1 MEYLYIL
8 KQALIWVLTAFWC
21 YQFVIS
27 LCALVKLKDKPYLVN
42 KNHKFMAI
50 IPAHNEEMVVANLIE
65 SLKNQTYDKNLY
77 DIYVIADNCTDKTAE
92 VARKAGAIVYE
103 RFDNAHKTK
112 GYALQWFL
120 KQKIAENA
128 DYDAFF
134 VFDADNIVDKNFI
147 KNMNKKLCQ
156 GEEVVQGYRDIKN
169 PTDNWITAGY
179 ALFYWTMHRMYH
191 LARYNIGLS
200 PLLNGTGFMVKFD
213 VVKPNGW
220 ETQTLTEDIE
230 FSLKQII
237 QGRKLGWATDAIVY
251 DEQPTSFKQSW
262 SQRSRWTVGHMQCMK
277 EYTAKLAEAVK
288 DNKTMMNFDG
298 FLYIIGSIPMFILT
312 LILLVS
318 NFVIYAM
325 DGMTQ
330 VELVINILRYLIPT
344 FVLPSLTAAF
354 VMWID
359 GKPIKPM
366 IKGLFTY
373 PLFMGSWLLIN
384 FKCLF
389 KRETSW
395 EKITHNRSIKIDDV
409 NENIEEV
416 AKEVEKV

>member
-262 SQRSRWTVGHMQCMK
+262 SQRSRWTVGHMQCLK
-277 EYTAKLAEAVK
+277 TYTGQLYKAVK
-288 DNKTMMNFDG
+288 EHKTLMNFDG
-298 FLYIIGSIPMFILT
+298 LLYIVVTFG
-312 LILLVS
+312 LILINCIMYVS
-318 NFVIYAM
+318 KAM
-325 DGMTQ
+325 TTWLFI
-330 VELVINILRYLIPT
+330 VNILNYLIPT
-344 FVLPSLTAAF
+344 LLFPIFTALF
-354 VMWID
+354 VMVLEK
-359 GKPIKPM
+359 KPIKPM
-366 IKGLFTY
+366 IKGLLCY
-373 PLFMGSWLLIN
+373 PAFMGTWVIIN
-384 FKCLF
+384 LKCLF
-389 KRETSW
+389 KRETTW
-395 EKITHNRSIKIDDV
+395 EKIEHVRDIKIAEV
-409 NENIEEV
+409 KEEEV
-416 AKEVEKV
+416 PEKI